1 MNPRAKMTAI
11 ALLALAAATP
21 SAAASEDSRYL
32 LIATQD
38 GRVVL
43 EIDTGNG
50 GMASCP
56 EQVAMMASK
65 EASGVTYRCS
75 GTPSGDPL
83 PFSFVAH
90 RRDRKARTAAPSG
103 PFRVRAATAARC
115 ALVRDTTRDEKTL
128 IVEDRC
134 SRKG

>member
-56 EQVAMMASK
+56 EQVAMASK

-90 RRDRKARTAAPSG
+90 RPDPKARTAAPSG